1 MFRDMRNPQRT
12 VSHQYLL
19 LVSTSSWLLVNFPM
33 GTTFSGHS
41 DESEKLRLAPN
52 LFNFSCQY
60 LVKTIIN
67 KIPSSV
73 IRPASN
79 MDLNLVLKSP
89 GSNLENEPIS
99 QTISV
104 YLRKKSGFLLR
115 FMNWTF
121 LLAESITLGAADCIS
136 KCIYT
141 ALVPREEVG
150 TSLSFI
156 TTLASDLGMT
166 WLPPKARAVSL
177 ITLTKVRY
185 KFHMI
190 FSN

>member
-1 MFRDMRNPQRT
+1 
-12 VSHQYLL
+12 
-19 LVSTSSWLLVNFPM
+19 M
-33 GTTFSGHS
+33 GTPFSGHS
-41 DESEKLRLAPN
+41 DESEQQRLAPD

-67 KIPSSV
+67 KISSSV
-73 IRPASN
+73 MRPASN

-104 YLRKKSGFLLR
+104 YLREKSGFLLR
-115 FMNWTF
+115 FMNCTF
-121 LLAESITLGAADCIS
+121 LLAEGITLGAAECIS

-141 ALVPREEVG
+141 VLVPREEVR

-166 WLPPKARAVSL
+166 
-177 ITLTKVRY
+177 
-185 KFHMI
+185 
-190 FSN
+190 